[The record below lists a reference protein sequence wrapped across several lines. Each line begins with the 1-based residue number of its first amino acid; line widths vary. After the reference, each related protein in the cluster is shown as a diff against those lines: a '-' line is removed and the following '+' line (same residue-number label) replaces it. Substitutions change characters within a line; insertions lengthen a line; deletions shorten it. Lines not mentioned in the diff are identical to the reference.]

1 MCHLIQCNARA
12 SSVASIKNLAAEFGR
27 FIREARE
34 MKGFLQADVAEKL
47 GVSRSYYGHIESGNR
62 EIYFTLAI
70 NICRVL
76 DLDMNDFMKVLK

>member
-1 MCHLIQCNARA
+1 MKTIEKEK
-12 SSVASIKNLAAEFGR
+12 VAVEFGT

-34 MKGFLQADVAEKL
+34 RKGYYQGDVAEKL
-47 GVSRSYYGHIESGNR
+47 GVSRSYYAYIEAGTR

-76 DLDMNDFMKVLK
+76 DLDMNDFMKLLK

>member
-1 MCHLIQCNARA
+1 MKTIDKEK
-12 SSVASIKNLAAEFGR
+12 VVVEFGR

-34 MKGFLQADVAEKL
+34 MKGLLQADVAEKL

-76 DLDMNDFMKVLK
+76 DLDMNDFTKMLK